1 MPAKC
6 NSVRIF
12 ARFLFLRTEKKVILT
27 LISMLPQLSRLL
39 HTYQPPHVS
48 SEHVYS
54 PLQHLWPPLGPAA
67 QRGTQQ
73 QSCTALQA
81 PGSQVKPS
89 SLPAPQ
95 CRRTKNPRACAQA
108 SRVSL
113 SLPRGTCP
121 LMKWREDAQSPKCLR
136 ATQVRHRAPLRDA
149 QASSHHRTVSNLKY

>member
-1 MPAKC
+1 MRRARVPAKC

-121 LMKWREDAQSPKCLR
+121 LMKAM
-136 ATQVRHRAPLRDA
+136 V
-149 QASSHHRTVSNLKY
+149 